1 MGVFVCICVYTANI
15 IYLSVHTTPIYCKE
29 DVMYVDEAPI
39 NLFPL
44 PFSRPCRLFVSL
56 MRIYQIRYD
65 KEKNTVFAHGTYN
78 VQSLFS

>member
-1 MGVFVCICVYTANI
+1 
-15 IYLSVHTTPIYCKE
+15 
-29 DVMYVDEAPI
+29 MYVDEAPI